1 MSEFAG
7 FETGRGASVPV
18 PDAFFSVVLPGIESV
33 YELKVTLHLFWL
45 LFQRRGLPKAVA
57 LSELE
62 QDRLLLRSLKISP
75 GPRPAI
81 DYLREGLELAVV
93 RGTILQVSTGQAAGK
108 LERWYLVNSPA
119 SREAVRQLAHEE
131 VEIGDVLG
139 RDIGPVEVVR
149 IYRPNIF
156 TLYERNIG
164 MLSPIIA
171 DGLREA
177 ELAYPHEWIAEA
189 IRLAVEYNKRSWAYI
204 SGILKRWE
212 VEGKSSGSDRR
223 HPEAPGDS
231 EKYTTGKYGHLV
243 ES

>member
-7 FETGRGASVPV
+7 FTTGRGSSVPV
-18 PDAFFSVVLPGIESV
+18 PDAFFSVILPRIESL

-45 LFQRRGLPKAVA
+45 LSQRRGLPKAVA

-62 QDRLLLRSLKISP
+62 QDRVLLRSLKISP

-93 RGTILQVSTGQAAGK
+93 RGTVLLVSTGQADGT
-108 LERWYLVNSPA
+108 LERWYLLNSPA
-119 SREAVRQLAHEE
+119 SREAVHRLGQEDAE
-131 VEIGDVLG
+131 VREVLG
-139 RDIGPVEVVR
+139 QEVGPVEVVR

-177 ELAYPHEWIAEA
+177 ELTYPHEWIAEA

-212 VEGKSSGSDRR
+212 VEGKSSGTDRR

-231 EKYTTGKYGHLV
+231 EKYTSGKYGHLV